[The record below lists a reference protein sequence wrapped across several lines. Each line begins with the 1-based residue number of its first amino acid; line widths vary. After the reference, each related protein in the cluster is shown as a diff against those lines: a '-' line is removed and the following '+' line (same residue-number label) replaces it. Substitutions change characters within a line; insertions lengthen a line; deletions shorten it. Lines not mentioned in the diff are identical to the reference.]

1 MISTA
6 MRPAVAQQPT
16 ATKRVAIVATSFK
29 VSDMRADKDRY
40 YRAFFEELNR
50 LGFIEGQNLVVERY
64 SAEGRKERYV
74 ELARE
79 VVGTHPDVILVFS
92 GTLAFAFKA
101 ATTVIP
107 IITSSGDPVA
117 IGLIPS
123 LARPGGN
130 ITGVAADA
138 GNQLYEKWI
147 ELIRELVPK
156 LSRLFFLASQP
167 HWEGNETSV
176 AIRAGAKR
184 TDTTLIP
191 ILLGSTIN
199 ETAYESAFKSMKPDR
214 SDALLVSSEIEHFA
228 YRATLV
234 RLVAER
240 RLPAMYPNRAFV
252 DIGGLMTYSADPVG
266 VMSRLAASTAD
277 ILKGKRPQD
286 IPFYQPTRFEL
297 VINLKT
303 AKSQGIEVPS
313 SLLARADELIE

>member
-1 MISTA
+1 MIATA
-6 MRPAVAQQPT
+6 MRRAVAQQPT
-16 ATKRVAIVATSFK
+16 TTKRVAIVATSFK
-29 VSDMRADKDRY
+29 VSDMTADRDRY
-40 YRAFFEELNR
+40 YRAFFEELKR

-64 SAEGRKERYV
+64 SAEGQKERHV

-92 GTLAFAFKA
+92 PSLAFAFKA

-107 IITSSGDPVA
+107 IVTSTGDPVA

-123 LARPGGN
+123 LAHPGGN

-138 GNQLYEKWI
+138 GLQLYEKWI
-147 ELIRELVPK
+147 ELLKELLPK
-156 LSRLFFLASQP
+156 LSSIFVLASKP

-176 AIRAGAKR
+176 AVRAGARR
-184 TDTTLIP
+184 TGTSLIP
-191 ILLGSTIN
+191 ILMGSTIN
-199 ETAYESAFKSMKPDR
+199 EAAYESAFKSMEPDR
-214 SDALLVSSEIEHFA
+214 ADALLVSSEIEHFA
-228 YRATLV
+228 YRAALV

-252 DIGGLMTYSADPVG
+252 DIGGLMTYAADPVA
-266 VMSRLAASTAD
+266 VMNRLAASTAD
-277 ILKGKRPQD
+277 ILKGKQPQD

-303 AKSQGIEVPS
+303 AKSQGIDVPQT
-313 SLLARADELIE
+313 LLVHADEVIE